1 MGAFRSDGEHA
12 QCRRSPLTCLLVDV
26 EWMREKLEEYLAL
39 CEQYDAAHR
48 RAGYEYSDECR
59 RVDTSAQLL
68 QPTVK
73 RILARL
79 DPELAKDFRGLGYSS
94 GRPDRR
100 VRHGLG
106 LLKDREDL
114 ERRLA
119 PDAPSLIADRLHP
132 VVWAAAA
139 PVWSTALYR
148 VAVGQAAVALSAHL
162 KARVGSHLS
171 DRELVS
177 QVFSPDEPRR
187 DQVRLHVLGDRKDKS
202 WRSRQE
208 GLHLVAQGAF
218 AGIRNPAA
226 HDEAEWSEQEAL
238 EHLAVLSVV
247 ARWADDTEVVKSS
260 T

>member
-1 MGAFRSDGEHA
+1 
-12 QCRRSPLTCLLVDV
+12 
-26 EWMREKLEEYLAL
+26 MREKLDEYLNL
-39 CEQYDAAHR
+39 CEQYDVLYR
-48 RAGYEYSDECR
+48 QAGYEYSDECR
-59 RVDTSAQLL
+59 RVDKAAQLL
-68 QPTVK
+68 QPAVE
-73 RILARL
+73 RILGRL
-79 DPELAKDFRGLGYSS
+79 DPELKKDFVGLGYTS
-94 GRPDRR
+94 GDPDRR
-100 VRHGLG
+100 VRQGLG

-119 PDAPSLIADRLHP
+119 PDAPSLIADRLHA

-162 KARVGSHLS
+162 KVRVGSHLS

-177 QVFSPDEPRR
+177 QVFSPEEPRP
-187 DQVRLHVLGDRKDKS
+187 DQPRLHVAGNKKDKG

-226 HDEAEWSEQEAL
+226 HEEVEWSEQEAL

-247 ARWADDTEVVKSS
+247 ARWADDAQIVRFS